1 MYVITGNRRLWLLS
15 TAVSLVIFL
24 IVYFAV
30 IRPDN
35 NAANQA
41 LKSGLQQSQQVL
53 GQAQQQLKS
62 SGASGTAAGGQAQ
75 KTLSRAAKL
84 TSCIQ
89 AAGTDTGAIA
99 TCQSK
104 YGG

>member
-1 MYVITGNRRLWLLS
+1 MYVITGSRRLWFLS
-15 TAVSLVIFL
+15 AAVSLVLFL

-35 NAANQA
+35 NAANAA
-41 LKSGLQQSQQVL
+41 LKTGLQQSQQVL
-53 GQAQQQLKS
+53 NQAQQQLKS
-62 SGASGTAAGGQAQ
+62 TGASGSAAGAQANQ
-75 KTLSRAAKL
+75 QLSQAAKL

-104 YGG
+104 YGS